1 MRPIFHELT
10 GQDLDVLAENM
21 PHALGLFGSEGSGLL
36 TAAKYLA
43 GQTGAMPEV
52 IYPEKKDEIDL
63 ESGSITID
71 IIRRLQTM
79 TRTKTSA
86 RRCLIIYMAD
96 AMRPD
101 AQNAFLKLLEEP
113 TDNVSF
119 ILLAHNSDRLLP
131 TIISRLQR
139 ITVRPITTEQ
149 SDMLLTSL
157 KVSDPKKRQQ
167 LLFLA
172 SGKPSRLARLA
183 GDNELFEA
191 ETKSLLKAR
200 QFVQGSLYDKLVI
213 CQSIKSSKLEAEK
226 LIDYSIHLIKHDIA
240 TKKSAEDQTIGQL
253 RRLERAAGRLK
264 SNGNPRLVLAAA
276 VLTT

>member
-10 GQDLDVLAENM
+10 GQDLNVLAENM
-21 PHALGLFGSEGSGLL
+21 PHALGLFGAEGSGLL

-52 IYPEKKDEIDL
+52 IYPEKKGEIDL

-79 TRTKTSA
+79 TRTIASA
-86 RRCLIIYMAD
+86 RRCLIIYMSD
-96 AMRPD
+96 TMRPD

-119 ILLAHNSDRLLP
+119 ILLAHDSDRLLP

-139 ITVRPITTEQ
+139 ITVRPITAEQ

-157 KVSDPKKRQQ
+157 KVNDPKKRQQ

-200 QFVQGSLYDKLVI
+200 QFVQGGLYDKLVI

-226 LIDYSIHLIKHDIA
+226 LIDYSIRLIKHDIA
-240 TKKSAEDQTIGQL
+240 TKKSAEDQTISQL
-253 RRLERAAGRLK
+253 KRLERAAGRLK
-264 SNGNPRLVLAAA
+264 GNGNPRLVLAAT
-276 VLTT
+276 VLTA